1 VIRITIDPG
10 LESPSKVHLRNT
22 RSAASILALS
32 LATLATPAYA
42 EEIVDDATPP
52 ANVNADGE
60 VDPDY
65 APGNIVIVGKRETYS
80 EDDGATATKTPTPL
94 IDVPQTV
101 SVLTED
107 QLNDMNA
114 TRLDQALRFVPGI
127 SLETGEGHRDEVFI
141 RGQETTADFYLDGL
155 RDDAQYYRPL
165 YNVERVEVL
174 KGPNALI
181 FGRGGGGGVINRVSK
196 VANRGDAFT
205 EFEGSVDT
213 FGAFHGAIDANLP
226 FGEDSGARVNA
237 IYEEFESHRQFYG
250 GRFIG
255 ISPTAT
261 VGLGESTN
269 LTVTYSYDDDERVT
283 DRGVPSLNGLP
294 IAGFDE
300 TLFGDRDFNRASA
313 QVHIAR
319 ARLNHEFSGA
329 LSANATLQF
338 TDFDKVY
345 ANVVPSSATA
355 TTVTLG
361 GYQDQTTRQ
370 NWIAQGNL
378 VWQHQADGFGLTLLG
393 GVEASWQDTR
403 NGRNGISFATA
414 TGPASSV
421 TVPLAQTLSLPAVS
435 TTPLIRDRASDLS
448 TQSAY
453 AQAQLEIGSMV
464 EVIAGVRFD
473 RFDLETT
480 NLLGGGTLTREDE
493 LASPRVGLVFH
504 PVESVSLY
512 ASYAESFLPQ
522 SGDQFYALSPTTA
535 TLEPE
540 KFDNI
545 EVGAKWA
552 PAADLLLTASVFQ
565 LDRSNT
571 RAADPANPALTVLT
585 GASRVRGAELSV
597 AGEIAER
604 LHVNLG
610 YTYLDGE
617 ITSDSNFAAAGTR
630 LQQLPEHHFAAWA
643 RYDITANFGLG
654 GGVIAQ
660 SDQFA
665 SFSNNVTLP
674 GYARVDL
681 AAFYNPTERL
691 SFQLNVENVF
701 DETYYASAH
710 GDNNIQPARP
720 ANASLTARLR
730 F

>member
-1 VIRITIDPG
+1 MQ
-10 LESPSKVHLRNT
+10 LRNS
-22 RSAASILALS
+22 RSAASLLALS
-32 LATLATPAYA
+32 IATLASPAMADEAA
-42 EEIVDDATPP
+42 EAAAPV
-52 ANVNADGE
+52 VADSND
-60 VDPDY
+60 VDPEY
-65 APGNIVIVGKRETYS
+65 APGNITIVGKRETYS
-80 EDDGATATKTPTPL
+80 EEDGSTATKTPTPL
-94 IDVPQTV
+94 IDVPQTI

-107 QLNDMNA
+107 QLDDMNA

-213 FGAFHGAIDANLP
+213 FGAFHGAVDANLP
-226 FGEDSGARVNA
+226 FGEDSGARINA
-237 IYEEFESHRQFYG
+237 IYEEFDSHRQFYG
-250 GRFIG
+250 GRFFG

-261 VGLGESTN
+261 FGLGPDTQ
-269 LTVTYSYDDDERVT
+269 LTLTYSYDDDERVT

-294 IAGFDE
+294 VAGYDE

-313 QVHIAR
+313 QAHIAR
-319 ARLNHEFSGA
+319 ARLNHEFSDA

-338 TDFDKVY
+338 ADFDKVY

-378 VWQHQADGFGLTLLG
+378 VYQMQGDGFALTLLG

-421 TVPLAQTLSLPAVS
+421 TVPLAETLTLPAVS

-453 AQAQLEIGSMV
+453 AQAQFDIGTMV
-464 EVIAGVRFD
+464 DLIAGVRFD

-480 NLLGGGTLTREDE
+480 DLLGTGGTLAREDE
-493 LASPRVGLVFH
+493 LLSPRVGIVFH
-504 PVESVSLY
+504 PAESVSLY

-540 KFDNI
+540 KFDNF

-571 RAADPANPALTVLT
+571 QAADPANPGLTVLT
-585 GASRVRGAELSV
+585 GASRVRGAELAI

-617 ITSDSNFAAAGTR
+617 ITSDSDFAAAGTR

-643 RYDITANFGLG
+643 RYDITDKFGIG
-654 GGVIAQ
+654 GGLIAQ

-665 SFSNNVTLP
+665 SFSNAVTLP
-674 GYARVDL
+674 GYTRVDL

>member
-1 VIRITIDPG
+1 MHFR
-10 LESPSKVHLRNT
+10 SPRT
-22 RSAASILALS
+22 AASLLVLSIAALA
-32 LATLATPAYA
+32 APVQA
-42 EEIVDDATPP
+42 EEAADDAAPTP
-52 ANVNADGE
+52 VADGE
-60 VDPDY
+60 IDPDY

-80 EDDGATATKTPTPL
+80 EEDGSTATKTPTPL

-101 SVLTED
+101 NVITED

-114 TRLDQALRFVPGI
+114 TRLDQALRFVPGVSI
-127 SLETGEGHRDEVFI
+127 ETGEGHRDEVFI

-205 EFEGSVDT
+205 ELEGSIDS
-213 FGAFHGAIDANLP
+213 FGAFHGAIDTNLP
-226 FGEDSGARVNA
+226 IGANSGARVNA
-237 IYEEFESHRQFYG
+237 IYEEFDSHRQFYG

-255 ISPTAT
+255 ISPTT
-261 VGLGESTN
+261 TFGLGERTN
-269 LTVTYSYDDDERVT
+269 LTLTYSYDDDERIT
-283 DRGVPSLNGLP
+283 DRGIPSLNGRP
-294 IAGFDE
+294 IAGYDE
-300 TLFGDRDFNRASA
+300 TLFGDRDFNRAEA
-313 QVHIAR
+313 QAHIAR
-319 ARLNHEFSGA
+319 ARLGHEFSDA
-329 LSANATLQF
+329 LSANATVQF
-338 TDFDKVY
+338 ADFDKVY
-345 ANVVPSSATA
+345 ANVVPASATA
-355 TTVTLG
+355 TTVTLD
-361 GYQDQTTRQ
+361 GYRDQTERQ

-378 VWQHQADGFGLTLLG
+378 VWQTYGKGFELTLLG

-414 TGPASSV
+414 TEHASSV

-435 TTPLIRDRASDLS
+435 ITPLIRDRASDLS

-453 AQAQLEIGSMV
+453 AQAQLDIGSMV
-464 EVIAGVRFD
+464 EVIAGLRAD

-480 NLLGGGTLTREDE
+480 NLLGGGTLSREDE
-493 LASPRVGLVFH
+493 LVSPRVGLVFH
-504 PVESVSLY
+504 PAANVSLY

-540 KFDNI
+540 KFENVEI
-545 EVGAKWA
+545 GAKWA
-552 PAADLLLTASVFQ
+552 PTSNLLLTASVFQ

-571 RAADPANPALTVLT
+571 QAADPANPTLTVLT
-585 GASRVRGAELSV
+585 GASRVRGAEVSV

-617 ITSDSNFAAAGTR
+617 ITSDSDFAAAGTR
-630 LQQLPEHHFAAWA
+630 LQQLPEHHFAAWV
-643 RYDITANFGLG
+643 RYDVTSKFGLG
-654 GGVIAQ
+654 GGLIAQ

-665 SFSNNVTLP
+665 SFSNSVTLP
-674 GYARVDL
+674 GYTRVDL
-681 AAFYNPTERL
+681 AAFYNPTDRL
-691 SFQLNVENVF
+691 SFQLNVENLF
-701 DETYYASAH
+701 DESYYASAH

-720 ANASLTARLR
+720 LNASLTARVR